1 MVVCKIHFL
10 CEVLLY
16 YQKRASSLRV
26 MSAGSSD
33 VWLRASLDGRGCV
46 LSGWCLYVSTGNVLC
61 AFGAIGSSFPFTGLL
76 LSSCE
81 ALYLTSF
88 RELVS
93 IGGRRSFL

>member
-1 MVVCKIHFL
+1 M
-10 CEVLLY
+10 
-16 YQKRASSLRV
+16 
-26 MSAGSSD
+26 G
-33 VWLRASLDGRGCV
+33 
-46 LSGWCLYVSTGNVLC
+46 LYVSTGNVLC